1 MPFSYDI
8 NPNDSSRIRRRSQ
21 RIETENS
28 ERIEYKAL
36 GANLG
41 QLARG
46 AVAFDP
52 NAEDGDGDGLVQDN
66 TPYERPAALS
76 NIADTVRQGLAS
88 ATGYQT
94 YFTNGKSPTVGMT
107 NREVAEYAVPD
118 NPLQFLE
125 MRLQQQAIQGLP
137 NNNPLIQEDLEK
149 VSFDPEGI
157 EQLRNLVERTL
168 DERPALR
175 VAWDRFGVPPI
186 GISEGKNNYAGVFL
200 SDSILMDDD
209 SLKAKPIRSAM
220 SNARIANLFSGVSG
234 APRIKGVKR
243 VFVSTD
249 ARDTLTH
256 EWGHY
261 LHQLTS
267 RLHPDANIREA
278 ATLLDMYWWSDAGYQ
293 SQYLDRHP
301 TIKRLFDYFNQAPPF
316 SGERIDLPDDS
327 LPFVSSNYGT
337 TKPGEFVA
345 EAISAYFSPDKKTRE
360 LLNDAGVELVE
371 KTFLGIRGGLAST
384 SSGRRTTTGNSMRGL
399 TPAEMAERIVPSTP
413 EEALLSIADHQRMMA
428 IDGED
433 VNTEALKVAIPRGM
447 NDIDFS
453 PEAVTEMRQVI
464 TKALAENRMFREVAE
479 RHGFPPVLATKRGAE
494 WVDGDGTYAISMI
507 EGFPSIIVNR
517 DSRNQII
524 LAGGAP
530 NGVYEEEGML
540 EGTDTFLVSPTENA
554 MIAHEWGHYI
564 NRLAAS
570 SHPDEDIR
578 ALATF
583 WFSDTWDHDAGLTG
597 PWKVLDKLGVNVGN
611 DKASQR
617 IIGARRFA
625 EKVKNKKS
633 EKWTGYPHVL
643 SQYGQTMPAE
653 AFAEGVSAI
662 LVGDESSRGL
672 VSPALRDDIFD
683 IIGKPESYQR
693 DIAGGI
699 SERTAGLASLSMP
712 RDIFGTIYVPRDMS
726 LPEVKSTPLGGRDWL
741 KDATNDEIADAIA
754 VRSEED
760 FINLTLM
767 NMMFGADIKNLS
779 PQLEQT
785 IRGVIAY
792 NFFNQGRSVAEGGG
806 ELGIDFTP
814 QGIDRTRRIIQ
825 SALDAS
831 PTFAWIVR
839 NFGSV
844 PIVSVDP
851 DEIDMLMAIRPQDVS
866 RDVANK
872 GIMGWSTGM
881 YGILLNTSSKYGRRE
896 LPIGQRKR
904 FTTAAGENGNAEEFL
919 VNVDGSME
927 GTLYHE
933 WFHSFFG
940 RITGWHSNYER
951 VMGKL
956 TGVPG
961 ERGDRR
967 DYLYPGNPQADD
979 IGLLVKDMFDRY
991 NFIPYAHQS
1000 SETPK
1005 IIDRALQKISANG
1018 DDPADFNLIMSTHD
1032 SRTFIPELWIPE
1044 TSQET
1049 LDEIQARYPYLVE
1062 DLAPLINVRYG
1073 TVTRQEQFA
1082 EGGAL
1087 FVTPDTRQRSVYLP
1101 PELESIYAYI
1111 LGLKSDPSPGDYD
1124 KPWERRSGLASV
1136 SMRNERSISSLN
1148 ERVHTGKE
1156 LFVQAGEAHRRPDA
1170 VRQSGGMTD
1179 VSINGYKFSIMGEL
1193 PEFNEAYE
1201 AWNDWQENWRMRY
1214 ISSEIMGLGA
1224 LSSQTD
1230 TRRWQ
1235 SIANNHLKN
1244 GTINEASSSTKE
1256 EIQRSAMMALS
1267 MMKEIADSPYA
1278 TDAPLYR
1285 SISNVTEND
1294 AIARLNVGETLSMPL
1309 TSFSPDYASVL
1320 GFSKDDDQTTLA
1332 DAIRERSNV
1341 IVKLREGTN
1350 IVYSPTTKP
1359 TPDTDGREVNM
1370 PIEGIT
1376 AGEFIVKN
1384 KTNVN
1389 GVDVIEI
1396 EQSRVID
1403 PLRGSRATDGRKKV
1417 ETNKR
1422 RIKLNQD
1429 MTKSL
1434 EKIREKV
1441 QAREDAATD
1450 DERNK
1455 IDDDIAFE
1463 SKRYGAITRALR
1475 TQNDDFDKLDTP
1487 RTVGGLASASSLEDR
1502 ASRHG
1507 VSLEAFND
1515 EGYDADDIEWS
1526 TNDWSFGKTGQVR
1539 AGDVVVVR
1547 TRNDGKKEILT
1558 IERKSGPFRG
1568 ALSLPGGLQD
1578 EGEDLYDTA
1587 EREMLEEVNVSPT
1600 DAMDRRILGQVD
1612 VKDWD
1617 PRFVEGGRIAG
1628 IRFDLS
1634 EEQSS
1639 VVKAG
1644 DDAGKFNW
1652 VDVEEM
1658 STGKY
1663 PIAFG
1668 HASWLAEAFADD
1680 EVLGPRFAVLAEASR
1695 VRNQRLIKKIDEKR
1709 REKGVKEFG
1718 EMPDPS
1724 IPYATTT
1731 DGIRT
1736 GLASARSGIKD
1747 ISTSREI
1754 VGNAT
1759 RLMRDNANLFDKDPI
1774 YDGYYGRTIDGAWVR
1789 DLVDGLKSNQKI
1801 SHEDA
1806 VGMYLVLSAISDSKI
1821 YYTPETFSESF
1832 SIRMTLN
1839 NIRFKVSGNE
1849 EHTITLDNVGTE
1861 RVWLA
1866 HRGSDYLGDYDTE
1879 EEALKAIQDSI
1890 ADRTMIGPTKPA
1902 GLASTSSN
1910 NFSDTKSR
1918 YTESLD
1924 RNIADASDYLSR
1936 LEDALDEWNETGVWK
1951 GEDYGVVITPGRPPR
1966 NMTRED
1972 MLEVNYNPDNF
1983 SGAVQSRINE
1993 LGLELSDMEASR
2005 SRLDKQG
2012 SSTTPI
2018 EAILDDPDVLA
2029 RIEKRAEEVSAMS
2042 RPERSELFRDGEY
2055 EYVVHWGADV
2065 LEGGVLDPARSRGD
2079 ETSASTVGNTRR
2091 INKVTAMQLVANRDD
2106 QKQKLSD
2113 LTKIQQEFEETGMVN
2128 LSSAENPFGVER
2140 LIGSLISRGKDR
2152 NANYHGDRAYRPFP
2166 DKDDLNEMGIDE
2178 LTPEMKENIATI
2190 LERSRNGSEQT
2201 LARLDKV
2208 ADKLIEDD
2216 YQYSS
2221 TYPAEKL
2228 QTANGYGGRY
2238 GEEGDSWKNDAPKAT
2253 RTGIH
2258 VFRVRIGE
2266 DATRDTGGPDEVH
2279 IIGQHTPV
2287 ASLSVETHQNRGH
2300 QPGSAQSTWQGWL
2313 AEVVEADKASR
2324 RGLASTSE
2332 RNQSIVARLK
2342 ESTGWF
2348 DSAKDTGSEKIVRDN
2363 AGRELSVLKEQVSSI
2378 KDLDSNA
2385 RQSLSDAVS
2394 KNGVNSVRNNR
2405 PLIST
2410 LFGINPKDLKES
2422 DGTVFYTGSDW
2433 SAPIKI
2439 ERELAIASG
2448 DTEKVARIDDYID
2461 FINNA
2466 TPEEYAQAVVDA
2478 SNNFGNSMDR
2488 RVKVMMNNPLGLI
2501 ENGRYLTQHDYDE
2514 RMGVAD
2520 AGGVARA
2527 DVRQLR
2533 RNVEENFGIPNIQ
2546 SGSPEDPYKDLRPAS
2561 GLIQNESL
2569 GRQRESGLQGIY
2581 GDDVE
2586 VIHPYTI
2593 GQPVDDSW
2601 TLDRENSYGRSSIIL
2616 RAELAERSLFTNAD
2630 SASGNP
2636 KAIITSEM
2644 LGRDANGLS
2653 YGKGVGGMPQML
2665 WNDTVDSGQ
2674 SMMSPSR
2681 ADGLFYNEALVAGS
2695 FTLDEVQA
2703 IVTNPNSFLPKDR
2716 QVGLVVRGDGS
2727 IVVGAYNGE
2736 PFDSDARALVE
2747 ASKMRR
2753 KLKADNDV
2761 DLVVADLN
2769 SGSNFSVDRVEMFN
2783 PAMTATYITEVNPKA
2798 FPDVGPADLRAGATP
2813 MEALLMQRRIDVQ
2826 NGKFQTS
2833 FSPELEKR
2841 LLEAKPEDVASLVEQ
2856 AKRETLAM
2864 IDAELSELRKEAT
2877 DKKSRSGLASTQLTP
2892 TDDIEEAKRTGRP
2905 VNMFR
2910 PGTLPPKTQ
2919 AEYDAVLEQQMRNL
2933 EEAKEL
2939 RKRYQEIWDRD
2950 PTPPYSDEEKDAI
2963 QASNK
2968 IRNELLFQFV
2978 DLTPLNR
2985 IMRDELKELGFDD
2998 ETETRI
3004 RRAISDHLS
3013 VYISYFISGQ
3023 YSQES
3028 TLGDEARLQHS
3039 VDALDKADIAVAFPK
3054 DLLAKLI
3061 EDGRFKTQFETK
3073 TSRGALHP
3081 EGRITGDIAQF
3092 GYHPDTAPEM
3102 RPVYG
3107 YLTSGGTIDRNMLG
3121 SIKQYGEL
3129 QFILKRDSHSRST
3142 YTTHDSLSSGLTPA
3156 PMGVPSKDASG
3167 KVGETMYAEAQIHG
3181 GLSLSDVDY
3190 VVVNVGEPDIND
3202 WRNNKISQEEFES
3215 ISGMLANV
3223 GIRVVPV
3230 RDGEIA
3236 DTWNGG
3242 QAIPEPP
3249 VEVVAQSQ
3257 EPVKV
3262 VA

>member
-8 NPNDSSRIRRRSQ
+8 NPDESSRIRRRSQ
-21 RIETENS
+21 RIESKENS
-28 ERIEYKAL
+28 ERIEFKAL
-36 GANLG
+36 GQNIG
-41 QLARG
+41 SLARG

-66 TPYERPAALS
+66 TPYERPAVLS
-76 NIADTVRQGLAS
+76 NIATTARQGLAS
-88 ATGYQT
+88 TTGSQT
-94 YFTNGKSPTVGMT
+94 YFTNGKSPIAGMT

-118 NPLQFLE
+118 NPIQFLE
-125 MRLQQQAIQGLP
+125 MRLQQQAIQGL
-137 NNNPLIQEDLEK
+137 NPKDLQADLYLETL
-149 VSFDPEGI
+149 SFDPEGI
-157 EQLRNLVERTL
+157 EKLRTLVEQTL

-186 GISEGKNNYAGVFL
+186 GISEGDNYYKGLFL
-200 SDSILMDDD
+200 GDSILMDDD
-209 SLKAKPIRSAM
+209 ELKATPIRSAM
-220 SNARIANLFSGVSG
+220 SDARIANIFSGVSG

-243 VFVSTD
+243 KFVGAD
-249 ARDTLTH
+249 ATDTLTH

-261 LHQLTS
+261 LHQITMNV
-267 RLHPDANIREA
+267 HPDANTREA
-278 ATLLDMYWWSDAGYQ
+278 AALLYAEWWSEASYY
-293 SQYLDRHP
+293 SEELDRHP
-301 TIKRLFDYFNQAPPF
+301 TVKGIFDYFTQAPQAWDK
-316 SGERIDLPDDS
+316 GKVDLPDES
-327 LPFVSSNYGT
+327 IPFISSRYGT
-337 TKPGEFVA
+337 TKPGEFIA
-345 EAISAYFSPDKKTRE
+345 EAITAYFSPDEKARA
-360 LLNDAGVELVE
+360 LLNDAGAELIE
-371 KTFLGIRGGLAST
+371 RTFLGIRGGLAS
-384 SSGRRTTTGNSMRGL
+384 SSGGRRTTTGNSMRGL
-399 TPAEMAERIVPSTP
+399 TPAEMAERIVPSTLQ
-413 EEALLSIADHQRMMA
+413 EAIASMEDHQKMMA
-428 IDGED
+428 INGEG
-433 VNTEALKVAIPRGM
+433 VNTKALKRVVQRGTP
-447 NDIDFS
+447 DLDFS
-453 PEAVTEMRQVI
+453 PEAVAEMREVV

-479 RHGFPPVLATKRGAE
+479 RHGFPPVLVTKRGAK
-494 WVDGDGTYAISMI
+494 WIDADGTYAVSMI
-507 EGFPSIIVNR
+507 EGFPSIVINR
-517 DSRNQII
+517 DSRNRML

-530 NGVYEEEGML
+530 NGVYKDEGML
-540 EGTDTFLVSPTENA
+540 KGTERFLISPREDA
-554 MIAHEWGHYI
+554 LIAHEWGHYI
-564 NRLAAS
+564 NRLAS
-570 SHPDEDIR
+570 SIHPDEEIR

-597 PWKVLDKLGVNVGN
+597 PWKALDKMGVNVGD

-617 IIGARRFA
+617 IIGAKRFG
-625 EKVKNKKS
+625 ERVKNNKS
-633 EKWTGYPHVL
+633 ERWTGYPHVL

-662 LVGDESSRGL
+662 LVGDESSRAL
-672 VSPALRDDIFD
+672 VSPRLRNDIFD
-683 IIGKPESYQR
+683 IMGKPESYQR

-699 SERTAGLASLSMP
+699 SERTAGLASFSVP
-712 RDIFGTIYVPRDMS
+712 RDIFGTISVPRDMS

-741 KDATNDEIADAIA
+741 KNATNDEIADTLA
-754 VRSEED
+754 VRSQED

-767 NMMFGADIKNLS
+767 NMMFGADIRNLS

-785 IRGVIAY
+785 IRSVIAY
-792 NFFNQGRSVAEGGG
+792 NFFNDGRSVADGGG

-831 PTFAWIVR
+831 PAFAWIIR

-844 PIVSVDP
+844 PVVTVDP
-851 DEIDMLMAIRPQDVS
+851 DEIDMLMSTRPQDVS
-866 RDVANK
+866 RGIANK
-872 GIMGWSTGM
+872 GIMGWSIGM
-881 YGILLNTSSKYGRRE
+881 YGILINTSAKYARKE
-896 LPIGQRKR
+896 LPIGQRRR
-904 FTTAAGENGNAEEFL
+904 FTTPAGANGNAQEFL
-919 VNVDGSME
+919 LNVDGSLE
-927 GTLYHE
+927 GTFYHE

-940 RITGWHSNYER
+940 RITGWHSNYEK

-961 ERGDRR
+961 ERSDRR
-967 DYLYPGNPQADD
+967 KYLYPGNPQGKD

-1000 SETPK
+1000 PETPE
-1005 IIDRALQKISANG
+1005 IINRALQKITDMG
-1018 DDPADFNLIMSTHD
+1018 DDPSDFNLIMSTHD

-1049 LDEIQARYPYLVE
+1049 LEEIRARYPYLVD

-1073 TVTRQEQFA
+1073 TVSRQEQFA

-1087 FVTPDTRQRSVYLP
+1087 FVTPDTRQRSIYLP

-1111 LGLKSDPSPGDYD
+1111 LGLKSDPSPGDYS
-1124 KPWERRSGLASV
+1124 KPWQQRSGLASR
-1136 SMRNERSISSLN
+1136 SMKNERSISTLD
-1148 ERVHTGKE
+1148 ERVHTGRE

-1179 VSINGYKFSIMGEL
+1179 VSINGYKFSIIGEL
-1193 PEFNEAYE
+1193 PEFDEAYE

-1224 LSSQTD
+1224 LSSQAD

-1235 SIANNHLKN
+1235 SITNNHLKN

-1285 SISNVTEND
+1285 SINNVTEND
-1294 AIARLNVGETLSMPL
+1294 AIARLNVGDTLSMPL

-1320 GFSKDDDQTTLA
+1320 GFSKENDQTTLA

-1341 IVKLREGTN
+1341 IVKLREGTS
-1350 IVYSPTTKP
+1350 IAYSPATKP
-1359 TPDTDGREVNM
+1359 TPDADGREVNM

-1376 AGEFIVKN
+1376 AGEFIVKS

-1463 SKRYGAITRALR
+1463 SKRYGTITRALR
-1475 TQNDDFDKLDTP
+1475 AQNDDFDKLDTP

-1507 VSLEAFND
+1507 VSLDAFND
-1515 EGYDADDIEWS
+1515 ENYDADDIEWS
-1526 TNDWSFGKTGQVR
+1526 TNEWSFGKTSQVR

-1612 VKDWD
+1612 VRDWD

-1724 IPYATTT
+1724 IPYTTT
-1731 DGIRT
+1731 TEGIRT

-1839 NIRFKVSGNE
+1839 NIRRKVSGDE

-1910 NFSDTKSR
+1910 NFSDTKNR
-1918 YTESLD
+1918 YTDSLD

-1966 NMTRED
+1966 NMTRQQ
-1972 MLEVNYNPDNF
+1972 MLEVDYNPDNF
-1983 SGAVQSRINE
+1983 AGAVQGRINE
-1993 LGLELSDMEASR
+1993 LGRELSDMEASR

-2012 SSTTPI
+2012 ANTTPI
-2018 EAILDDPDVLA
+2018 EAILDDPDTLA

-2042 RPERSELFRDGEY
+2042 RAERSELFRDGEY

-2091 INKVTAMQLVANRDD
+2091 INKVTSMQLVANRDD
-2106 QKQKLSD
+2106 QKQKLAD
-2113 LTKIQQEFEETGMVN
+2113 LTKIQQEFEETGLVN

-2166 DKDDLNEMGIDE
+2166 DADDLNEMGIDE
-2178 LTPEMKENIATI
+2178 LTPEMKQNIAEI
-2190 LERSRNGSEQT
+2190 IERSRNGSEQT

-2279 IIGQHTPV
+2279 IIGQHTPI
-2287 ASLSVETHQNRGH
+2287 ASLSVETHRHRGD
-2300 QPGSAQSTWQGWL
+2300 QPTSAQNTWQGWL
-2313 AEVVEADKASR
+2313 AEVVEADKTNR
-2324 RGLASTSE
+2324 RGLASAGLTKEQENAVASIRGRAAGLASRSDYANPMGKSIEEIAKEIELSE
-2332 RNQSIVARLK
+2332 EETKILK
-2342 ESTGWF
+2342 EILPS
-2348 DSAKDTGSEKIVRDN
+2348 SED
-2363 AGRELSVLKEQVSSI
+2363 VLASPVNPTLESQKERLLNSI
-2378 KDLDSNA
+2378 
-2385 RQSLSDAVS
+2385 RVAV
-2394 KNGVNSVRNNR
+2394 GDDGITYIFAEPHPLLVNEFPDKR
-2405 PLIST
+2405 
-2410 LFGINPKDLKES
+2410 
-2422 DGTVFYTGSDW
+2422 DW
-2433 SAPIKI
+2433 SAVRAPKEENIEKIKTK
-2439 ERELAIASG
+2439 L
-2448 DTEKVARIDDYID
+2448 
-2461 FINNA
+2461 
-2466 TPEEYAQAVVDA
+2466 
-2478 SNNFGNSMDR
+2478 
-2488 RVKVMMNNPLGLI
+2488 
-2501 ENGRYLTQHDYDE
+2501 E
-2514 RMGVAD
+2514 RMA
-2520 AGGVARA
+2520 A
-2527 DVRQLR
+2527 
-2533 RNVEENFGIPNIQ
+2533 
-2546 SGSPEDPYKDLRPAS
+2546 K
-2561 GLIQNESL
+2561 
-2569 GRQRESGLQGIY
+2569 
-2581 GDDVE
+2581 
-2586 VIHPYTI
+2586 
-2593 GQPVDDSW
+2593 
-2601 TLDRENSYGRSSIIL
+2601 IL
-2616 RAELAERSLFTNAD
+2616 L
-2630 SASGNP
+2630 P
-2636 KAIITSEM
+2636 
-2644 LGRDANGLS
+2644 
-2653 YGKGVGGMPQML
+2653 
-2665 WNDTVDSGQ
+2665 
-2674 SMMSPSR
+2674 R
-2681 ADGLFYNEALVAGS
+2681 ADGDQAERDRRTAIQERLIQKEVEFSEWAMNLYDEIAKRNPSNTEQRINPSLNDFWVGDYLRSLNDLSDPAIRNMFGEDDFLSAHDLWGHMGTGRGFDRHGEWANMLAMFSLMDRWAEENDISESDVLSLKGKWFASLEQNRFEDRFSRARDEESPEFPPGTFWWDRSEALYDALHGS
-2695 FTLDEVQA
+2695 SSDEDMKEL
-2703 IVTNPNSFLPKDR
+2703 I
-2716 QVGLVVRGDGS
+2716 
-2727 IVVGAYNGE
+2727 
-2736 PFDSDARALVE
+2736 
-2747 ASKMRR
+2747 
-2753 KLKADNDV
+2753 
-2761 DLVVADLN
+2761 
-2769 SGSNFSVDRVEMFN
+2769 
-2783 PAMTATYITEVNPKA
+2783 
-2798 FPDVGPADLRAGATP
+2798 
-2813 MEALLMQRRIDVQ
+2813 ALLDDG
-2826 NGKFQTS
+2826 NTHKG
-2833 FSPELEKR
+2833 
-2841 LLEAKPEDVASLVEQ
+2841 AGN
-2856 AKRETLAM
+2856 
-2864 IDAELSELRKEAT
+2864 
-2877 DKKSRSGLASTQLTP
+2877 GLASTSDSQLIEIAKN
-2892 TDDIEEAKRTGRP
+2892 DIVRQTVRNIDANSAITLSDEGRMP
-2905 VNMFR
+2905 DMPER
-2910 PGTLPPKTQ
+2910 DARGKTV
-2919 AEYDAVLEQQMRNL
+2919 AWVELSTKSFINDAPSFDFKSLNYT
-2933 EEAKEL
+2933 KPEL
-2939 RKRYQEIWDRD
+2939 RERIK
-2950 PTPPYSDEEKDAI
+2950 
-2963 QASNK
+2963 
-2968 IRNELLFQFV
+2968 
-2978 DLTPLNR
+2978 NR
-2985 IMRDELKELGFDD
+2985 IMAGSKGGKP
-2998 ETETRI
+2998 
-3004 RRAISDHLS
+3004 
-3013 VYISYFISGQ
+3013 GQ
-3023 YSQES
+3023 WS
-3028 TLGDEARLQHS
+3028 AR
-3039 VDALDKADIAVAFPK
+3039 KAQ
-3054 DLLAKLI
+3054 LLAMEYRKAGGGYRGGL
-3061 EDGRFKTQFETK
+3061 RKTQRSLKKWTREKWT
-3073 TSRGALHP
+3073 TSDGKPAIRK
-3081 EGRITGDIAQF
+3081 
-3092 GYHPDTAPEM
+3092 
-3102 RPVYG
+3102 
-3107 YLTSGGTIDRNMLG
+3107 GGTRRYLPA
-3121 SIKQYGEL
+3121 SAWSK
-3129 QFILKRDSHSRST
+3129 
-3142 YTTHDSLSSGLTPA
+3142 LTPA
-3156 PMGVPSKDASG
+3156 QRAATNRKKIIGSRSGNQFVANTRSAANASRR
-3167 KVGETMYAEAQIHG
+3167 A
-3181 GLSLSDVDY
+3181 
-3190 VVVNVGEPDIND
+3190 
-3202 WRNNKISQEEFES
+3202 RN
-3215 ISGMLANV
+3215 
-3223 GIRVVPV
+3223 
-3230 RDGEIA
+3230 
-3236 DTWNGG
+3236 
-3242 QAIPEPP
+3242 
-3249 VEVVAQSQ
+3249 
-3257 EPVKV
+3257 
-3262 VA
+3262 

>member
-8 NPNDSSRIRRRSQ
+8 NPDESSRIRRRSQ

-36 GANLG
+36 GQNLG

-66 TPYERPAALS
+66 TPYERPAVLS
-76 NIADTVRQGLAS
+76 NIANTVRQGLAS
-88 ATGYQT
+88 ATGNQT

-137 NNNPLIQEDLEK
+137 AKNLLLDEYLNT

-186 GISEGKNNYAGVFL
+186 GISEGKNDYRGVFL

-234 APRIKGVKR
+234 APRIKGMKR
-243 VFVSTD
+243 VFVSAD

-267 RLHPDANIREA
+267 RLHPDANTREA

-301 TIKRLFDYFNQAPPF
+301 TIKRLFDYFNQASPF
-316 SGERIDLPDDS
+316 SGERIDSPDDS
-327 LPFVSSNYGT
+327 LPFVSSNYAT

-345 EAISAYFSPDKKTRE
+345 EAITAYFSPDEKTRA

-371 KTFLGIRGGLAST
+371 RTFLGIRGGLAST

-399 TPAEMAERIVPSTP
+399 TPVEMAERIVPSTP

-433 VNTEALKVAIPRGM
+433 VNIEALKVAIPRGM

-453 PEAVTEMRQVI
+453 PEAVAEMREVI

-517 DSRNQII
+517 DSRNQIL

-540 EGTDTFLVSPTENA
+540 EGTNTFLVSPTENA

-570 SHPDEDIR
+570 THPDEDIR
-578 ALATF
+578 ALAAF
-583 WFSDTWDHDAGLTG
+583 WFSDTWEHDAGLTG
-597 PWKVLDKLGVNVGN
+597 PWKALDKLGINVGV
-611 DKASQR
+611 DKVSQR

-625 EKVKNKKS
+625 DKVKNSKS

-683 IIGKPESYQR
+683 IIGKPESFQR

-699 SERTAGLASLSMP
+699 SERRAGLASVSIP
-712 RDIFGTIYVPRDMS
+712 RDPITGVITVPNNNFS
-726 LPEVKSTPLGGRDWL
+726 PSAKSTPLAGRDWL
-741 KDATNDEIADAIA
+741 KDATNEEIADILA
-754 VRSEED
+754 VRSIDD
-760 FINLTLM
+760 FVNLTLM
-767 NMMFGADIKNLS
+767 NMLYGESPSTIASIRSVLERGIILNFFPEKRTPAEPSHFLDFSPAGADRAR
-779 PQLEQT
+779 T
-785 IRGVIAY
+785 II
-792 NFFNQGRSVAEGGG
+792 N
-806 ELGIDFTP
+806 
-814 QGIDRTRRIIQ
+814 

-831 PTFAWIVR
+831 PAFAWIVR
-839 NFGSV
+839 QFGSV
-844 PIVSVDP
+844 PVITIDPDVVDRELSKEIIDPITKLPITQIVS
-851 DEIDMLMAIRPQDVS
+851 DEARS
-866 RDVANK
+866 RSI
-872 GIMGWSTGM
+872 GGFSIGM
-881 YGILLNTSSKYGRRE
+881 FGVVLNTSSKHGRKPV
-896 LPIGQRKR
+896 PIGQRAR
-904 FTTAAGENGNAEEFL
+904 STFYNTNSQGVIEEYL
-919 VNVDGSME
+919 GNVDLSME

-933 WFHSFFG
+933 WFHSFYG
-940 RITGWHSNYER
+940 RVLGWHKNF
-951 VMGKL
+951 
-956 TGVPG
+956 TNANNVPG
-961 ERGDRR
+961 QRQDRQ
-967 DYLYPGNPQADD
+967 DYLYPGVADVD
-979 IGLLVKDMFDRY
+979 NITKLIKDTFDDER
-991 NFIPYAHQS
+991 FIPYS
-1000 SETPK
+1000 TTRPSLVVP
-1005 IIDRALQKISANG
+1005 IIQKAGRDIARNNDTMDDFIAIMESHEMALGARG
-1018 DDPADFNLIMSTHD
+1018 ELWT
-1032 SRTFIPELWIPE
+1032 PEL
-1044 TSQET
+1044 SRNT
-1049 LDEIQARYPYLVE
+1049 LDQIRARYPYLVA
-1062 DLAPLINVRYG
+1062 DMAPLLNVHYG
-1073 TVTRQEQFA
+1073 TATRQEQFA
-1082 EGGAL
+1082 EGGTL
-1087 FVTPDTRQRSVYLP
+1087 FVTPDARQRSNYLT
-1101 PELESIYAYI
+1101 PELESLYAYI
-1111 LGLKSDPSPGDYD
+1111 FGLKPDSSPGDYNR
-1124 KPWERRSGLASV
+1124 PWEQRSGLASR
-1136 SMRNERSISSLN
+1136 SMSNQRSISSLN
-1148 ERVHTGKE
+1148 ERVHTGRE

-1179 VSINGYKFSIMGEL
+1179 VSINGYKFSIVGEL

-1224 LSSQTD
+1224 LSSQAD

-1235 SIANNHLKN
+1235 SPANNYLKN

-1256 EIQRSAMMALS
+1256 EIQRSAMMSLS
-1267 MMKEIADSPYA
+1267 MMKEIANSPYA

-1285 SISNVTEND
+1285 SINNVTETD
-1294 AIARLNVGETLSMPL
+1294 AIAQLNVGETLSMPL

-1320 GFSKDDDQTTLA
+1320 GFSKNDDQTTLA
-1332 DAIRERSNV
+1332 DAIRETNNV
-1341 IVKLREGTN
+1341 IVKLREGSSV
-1350 IVYSPTTKP
+1350 VYSPVSKP
-1359 TPDTDGREVNM
+1359 TPDADGREVNM
-1370 PIEGIT
+1370 PIEAIT
-1376 AGEFIVKN
+1376 AGEFVVN
-1384 KTNVN
+1384 SKTNVN
-1389 GVDVIEI
+1389 GVDIIEI

-1434 EKIREKV
+1434 EKIREKI
-1441 QAREDAATD
+1441 QSREDATTD
-1450 DERNK
+1450 DDRNK

-1724 IPYATTT
+1724 VPYATTT
-1731 DGIRT
+1731 EGIRT
-1736 GLASARSGIKD
+1736 GLASARSGVKD
-1747 ISTSREI
+1747 ISPPRNLDGSYK
-1754 VGNAT
+1754 
-1759 RLMRDNANLFDKDPI
+1759 RLLRDNIEFLNNNPI
-1774 YDGYYGRTIDGAWVR
+1774 NDGYYGRSIDGAWVKNVLEEMKR
-1789 DLVDGLKSNQKI
+1789 DKI

-1806 VGMYLVLSAISDSKI
+1806 VGIYLALTAINDGKVYDSADSI
-1821 YYTPETFSESF
+1821 DEAFY
-1832 SIRMTLN
+1832 IRQALKDY
-1839 NIRFKVSGNE
+1839 RDVVSGNQ
-1849 EHTITLDNVGTE
+1849 EHYVRQYRRDGKTT
-1861 RVWLA
+1861 WA
-1866 HRGSDYLGDYDTE
+1866 AYRGQDYLGDYDTE
-1879 EEALKAIQDSI
+1879 EEALSVINDSI
-1890 ADRTMIGPTKPA
+1890 TDRTMIGPTKPVSV
-1902 GLASTSSN
+1902 GLASTSVNPLSN
-1910 NFSDTKSR
+1910 TKSR

-1924 RNIADASDYLSR
+1924 RDITDATDYISR
-1936 LEDALDEWNETGVWK
+1936 LQDALDEWNDTGVWK
-1951 GEDYGVVITPGRPPR
+1951 GGDYGVAVNPDVKPSNITR
-1966 NMTRED
+1966 D
-1972 MLEVNYNPDNF
+1972 QMLERSYNPDNF
-1983 SGAVQSRINE
+1983 AGAAQKRIDE
-1993 LGLELSDMEASR
+1993 LSLELSDMEASR
-2005 SRLDKQG
+2005 SRLGKQG
-2012 SSTTPI
+2012 ANTTPI
-2018 EAILDDPDVLA
+2018 EAILDDPETLA
-2029 RIEKRAEEVSAMS
+2029 RMEKRAEEVSAMP
-2042 RPERSELFRDGEY
+2042 RAERSELFRDGEY
-2055 EYVVHWGADV
+2055 TYVVHWGADV
-2065 LEGGVLDPARSRGD
+2065 LEGGILDPARSRGD
-2079 ETSASTVGNTRR
+2079 ETNPSTVGNTRR
-2091 INKVTAMQLVANRDD
+2091 INKVTAIQLVANRDD
-2106 QKQKLSD
+2106 QKQKLAD
-2113 LTKIQQEFEETGMVN
+2113 LTKIQQEFEETGLVN
-2128 LSSAENPFGVER
+2128 LSSANNPMAVQQM
-2140 LIGSLISRGKDR
+2140 IGSLISRGKDR
-2152 NANYHGDRAYRPFP
+2152 NPSINGDRAYRPFP
-2166 DKDDLNEMGIDE
+2166 DADDLNEMGIDE
-2178 LTPEMKENIATI
+2178 ITPEMKERIAEVV
-2190 LERSRNGSEQT
+2190 ERSRNNAEDT
-2201 LARLDKV
+2201 LGRLDKV

-2221 TYPAEKL
+2221 TYPADKL

-2238 GEEGDSWKNDAPKAT
+2238 SEEGDSWKDAPKAT

-2313 AEVVEADKASR
+2313 AEVVEADKKSR
-2324 RGLASTSE
+2324 AGLAS
-2332 RNQSIVARLK
+2332 
-2342 ESTGWF
+2342 
-2348 DSAKDTGSEKIVRDN
+2348 
-2363 AGRELSVLKEQVSSI
+2363 SS
-2378 KDLDSNA
+2378 L
-2385 RQSLSDAVS
+2385 
-2394 KNGVNSVRNNR
+2394 
-2405 PLIST
+2405 
-2410 LFGINPKDLKES
+2410 
-2422 DGTVFYTGSDW
+2422 
-2433 SAPIKI
+2433 
-2439 ERELAIASG
+2439 
-2448 DTEKVARIDDYID
+2448 
-2461 FINNA
+2461 
-2466 TPEEYAQAVVDA
+2466 
-2478 SNNFGNSMDR
+2478 
-2488 RVKVMMNNPLGLI
+2488 
-2501 ENGRYLTQHDYDE
+2501 
-2514 RMGVAD
+2514 
-2520 AGGVARA
+2520 
-2527 DVRQLR
+2527 
-2533 RNVEENFGIPNIQ
+2533 
-2546 SGSPEDPYKDLRPAS
+2546 
-2561 GLIQNESL
+2561 
-2569 GRQRESGLQGIY
+2569 
-2581 GDDVE
+2581 
-2586 VIHPYTI
+2586 
-2593 GQPVDDSW
+2593 
-2601 TLDRENSYGRSSIIL
+2601 
-2616 RAELAERSLFTNAD
+2616 
-2630 SASGNP
+2630 
-2636 KAIITSEM
+2636 
-2644 LGRDANGLS
+2644 
-2653 YGKGVGGMPQML
+2653 
-2665 WNDTVDSGQ
+2665 
-2674 SMMSPSR
+2674 
-2681 ADGLFYNEALVAGS
+2681 
-2695 FTLDEVQA
+2695 
-2703 IVTNPNSFLPKDR
+2703 
-2716 QVGLVVRGDGS
+2716 
-2727 IVVGAYNGE
+2727 
-2736 PFDSDARALVE
+2736 
-2747 ASKMRR
+2747 
-2753 KLKADNDV
+2753 
-2761 DLVVADLN
+2761 
-2769 SGSNFSVDRVEMFN
+2769 
-2783 PAMTATYITEVNPKA
+2783 
-2798 FPDVGPADLRAGATP
+2798 
-2813 MEALLMQRRIDVQ
+2813 
-2826 NGKFQTS
+2826 
-2833 FSPELEKR
+2833 
-2841 LLEAKPEDVASLVEQ
+2841 
-2856 AKRETLAM
+2856 
-2864 IDAELSELRKEAT
+2864 
-2877 DKKSRSGLASTQLTP
+2877 QLTP
-2892 TDDIEEAKRTGRP
+2892 TDDIDEAKSTGRP
-2905 VNMFR
+2905 LSILR
-2910 PGTLPPKTQ
+2910 PGSMPANTQ
-2919 AEYDAVLEQQMRNL
+2919 SVYDRIVDTRKKNF
-2933 EEAKEL
+2933 EEAMRLKE
-2939 RKRYQEIWDRD
+2939 KYGKYWFGAGQDANGF
-2950 PTPPYSDEEKDAI
+2950 PTSDEAREALREFSR
-2963 QASNK
+2963 AN
-2968 IRNELLFQFV
+2968 RELFGFIPQEEF
-2978 DLTPLNR
+2978 NN
-2985 IMRDELKELGFDD
+2985 MRRAMISDYEALGFNQEQID
-2998 ETETRI
+2998 RI
-3004 RRAISDHLS
+3004 YNGIMNHLRDRLHFDNQAFNRSDVWS
-3013 VYISYFISGQ
+3013 
-3023 YSQES
+3023 
-3028 TLGDEARLQHS
+3028 DEARLQHS
-3039 VDALDKADIAVAFPK
+3039 VEALDKADIAVALPK
-3054 DLLAKLI
+3054 DVLEQLVK
-3061 EDGRFKTQFETK
+3061 DGRFKTQFETS
-3073 TSRGALHP
+3073 TSRGTLHP
-3081 EGRITGDIAQF
+3081 SGRKETDIAHF

-3107 YLTSGGTIDRNMLG
+3107 YLTKGGVIDGEKFG

-3129 QFILKRDSHSRST
+3129 QFILKRDTHSRST
-3142 YTTHDSLSSGLTPA
+3142 YTTHDSLSTGLIPS
-3156 PMGVPSKDASG
+3156 PMGVPSKDASAQPG
-3167 KVGETMYAEAQIHG
+3167 TTMYAEAQIHG
-3181 GLSLSDVDY
+3181 GLGLEDIDY
-3190 VVVNVGEPDIND
+3190 VVVNVGEPDYWD
-3202 WRNNKISQEEFES
+3202 WQNNKVTEAEFES
-3215 ISGMLANV
+3215 ISGMLATV

-3230 RDGEIA
+3230 RDGEVI
-3236 DTWNGG
+3236 DTWSGG
-3242 QAIPEPP
+3242 Q
-3249 VEVVAQSQ
+3249 
-3257 EPVKV
+3257 VKV
-3262 VA
+3262 MA